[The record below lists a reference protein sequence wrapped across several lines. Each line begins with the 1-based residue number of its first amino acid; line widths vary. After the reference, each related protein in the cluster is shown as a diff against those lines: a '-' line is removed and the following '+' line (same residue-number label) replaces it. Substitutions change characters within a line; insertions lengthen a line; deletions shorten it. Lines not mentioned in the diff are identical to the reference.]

1 MFVFLKFCISG
12 LTGVLINFSS
22 TYLFKDIF
30 FWNKYLSNSLAMFI
44 ALIINFIMNR
54 LWTFEAYNDYFFLQL
69 LKFCII
75 IFISILFNHVI
86 VYLCHRKL
94 KLNFYF
100 SKIVAVFLVF
110 FWNYIMHLNYT
121 FN

>member
-22 TYLFKDIF
+22 TYLFKDMF